1 MTQSSYRWHRQTAKE
16 TFERILNG
24 TTPWVA
30 IGDFLDDWRRS
41 AVKDRYELVEEPVA
55 AAPTLEMLRW
65 AAFCAS
71 MVEWLC
77 WQDDLPFPEWTGQE
91 SYVLE
96 EPWFIYDGWRLRA
109 WQLVMTPAAFKTR
122 NIYGGDRMLERA

>member
-1 MTQSSYRWHRQTAKE
+1 MPESKYRWHRQTIAE

-41 AVKDRYELVEEPVA
+41 KVEDRYELVETPIAE
-55 AAPTLEMLRW
+55 APTLGMLRW

-71 MVEWLC
+71 MVE
-77 WQDDLPFPEWTGQE
+77 
-91 SYVLE
+91 
-96 EPWFIYDGWRLRA
+96 
-109 WQLVMTPAAFKTR
+109 
-122 NIYGGDRMLERA
+122 